1 LFLGT
6 GVKAGATPQ
15 NSKNFHDIRF
25 KTSKHKFVYKG
36 DFIMVSKELVLTN
49 AQGFHMRPASVFA
62 TAMGKYSCDV
72 TIKFNGNQYNA
83 KSLLNII
90 AACIKCGSEIE
101 VVCDGADENE
111 ALAEAVQLIESGL
124 GE

>member
-1 LFLGT
+1 
-6 GVKAGATPQ
+6 
-15 NSKNFHDIRF
+15 
-25 KTSKHKFVYKG
+25 
-36 DFIMVSKELVLTN
+36 MVSKQLTLVN

-62 TAMGKYSCDV
+62 TAMGKYPCDV
-72 TIKFNGNQYNA
+72 TIKFNGNDVNA

-101 VVCDGADENE
+101 VVCSGEKEEE

>member
-1 LFLGT
+1 
-6 GVKAGATPQ
+6 
-15 NSKNFHDIRF
+15 
-25 KTSKHKFVYKG
+25 
-36 DFIMVSKELVLTN
+36 MVSKKVTLVN

-62 TAMGKYSCDV
+62 TAMGKYASNV
-72 TIKFNGNQYNA
+72 SIKFNGNTYNA

-101 VVCDGADENE
+101 LVCDGADENE
-111 ALAEAVQLIESGL
+111 ALAEAVQMIESGL

>member
-1 LFLGT
+1 
-6 GVKAGATPQ
+6 
-15 NSKNFHDIRF
+15 
-25 KTSKHKFVYKG
+25 
-36 DFIMVSKELVLTN
+36 MVSKELVLTN

-101 VVCDGADENE
+101 VVCDGADLMFTDRSNNICST
-111 ALAEAVQLIESGL
+111 LL
-124 GE
+124 

>member
-1 LFLGT
+1 
-6 GVKAGATPQ
+6 
-15 NSKNFHDIRF
+15 
-25 KTSKHKFVYKG
+25 
-36 DFIMVSKELVLTN
+36 MVSKELVLTN

-72 TIKFNGNQYNA
+72 TIKFNDNQYNA
-83 KSLLNII
+83 KSLLNMI

-111 ALAEAVQLIESGL
+111 ALAEAVQLIGPDRPITR
-124 GE
+124 GEDYATRNSRIRGYRNR

>member
-1 LFLGT
+1 
-6 GVKAGATPQ
+6 
-15 NSKNFHDIRF
+15 
-25 KTSKHKFVYKG
+25 
-36 DFIMVSKELVLTN
+36 MVSKKLTLTN

-62 TAMGKYSCDV
+62 SAMGKYASDV
-72 TIKFNGNQYNA
+72 TIKFNGNDYNA

-101 VVCDGADENE
+101 IVCSGSDENE
-111 ALAEAVQLIESGL
+111 ALEEAVQLIESGL

>member
-1 LFLGT
+1 
-6 GVKAGATPQ
+6 
-15 NSKNFHDIRF
+15 
-25 KTSKHKFVYKG
+25 
-36 DFIMVSKELVLTN
+36 MVSKKVTLVT

-62 TAMGKYSCDV
+62 TAMGKYSSNV
-72 TIKFNGNQYNA
+72 TILFNGNSYNA

-101 VVCDGADENE
+101 IVCEGDDENE
-111 ALAEAVQLIESGL
+111 ALADAVERIESGL

>member
-1 LFLGT
+1 
-6 GVKAGATPQ
+6 
-15 NSKNFHDIRF
+15 
-25 KTSKHKFVYKG
+25 
-36 DFIMVSKELVLTN
+36 MVSKELVLTN

-90 AACIKCGSEIE
+90 ASSAAVKLKLFATVLTETRHLQRQYSSLRA
-101 VVCDGADENE
+101 V
-111 ALAEAVQLIESGL
+111 LANNGPDRPVTR
-124 GE
+124 GEDYATRNSRIRGYRNR

>member
-1 LFLGT
+1 
-6 GVKAGATPQ
+6 
-15 NSKNFHDIRF
+15 
-25 KTSKHKFVYKG
+25 
-36 DFIMVSKELVLTN
+36 MVSKKVTVTN

-62 TAMGKYSCDV
+62 GAMAKYSSDV
-72 TIKFNGNQYNA
+72 TIKFNGSDVNA

-101 VVCDGADENE
+101 VVCNGADEE
-111 ALAEAVQLIESGL
+111 AALAEAVQMIESGL

>member
-1 LFLGT
+1 
-6 GVKAGATPQ
+6 
-15 NSKNFHDIRF
+15 
-25 KTSKHKFVYKG
+25 
-36 DFIMVSKELVLTN
+36 MVSKKVTLVN

-62 TAMGKYSCDV
+62 TAMGKYACDV
-72 TIKFNGNQYNA
+72 TIKFNGNNYNA

-101 VVCDGADENE
+101 LVCDGADANE
-111 ALAEAVQLIESGL
+111 ALAEAAGMIESGL